1 MFHVVQG
8 RLRPNLAALGPMG
21 PKARGAAA
29 ALGCKLDASRLGDEP
44 GDAAYCDS
52 RARVLACLSRLQR
65 AQAAFS
71 AALDINSQDGET
83 YQRRGEQQLLLG
95 DLDAAIADYRLAVRL
110 QPRSAG
116 LRPALWRQ
124 PAPSRFLP
132 PRACNASI
140 VPRVAHLCAQA
151 R

>member
-1 MFHVVQG
+1 MKLLRAGMRAGVAPGLTGHLMQR
-8 RLRPNLAALGPMG
+8 RLRPNLAAVRPNPSGRKREAQQQLQVLSCMRPDQVT
-21 PKARGAAA
+21 ARRCAHFSHS
-29 ALGCKLDASRLGDEP
+29 CSCTCPRM
-44 GDAAYCDS
+44 
-52 RARVLACLSRLQR
+52 QR

-124 PAPSRFLP
+124 PP
-132 PRACNASI
+132 PPPPF
-140 VPRVAHLCAQA
+140 VCATL
-151 R
+151 